1 MTCTKEPI
9 SAPGIAG
16 TKIFMAIGALLGE
29 PHSFMQDLESLFW
42 DMFWICI
49 HCTGPDGK
57 SRRSEF
63 EDWNF
68 LSTERLAKEKAG
80 QVSKGIFDKVD
91 THVTAYCKPLIPY
104 LKELHEVCFPGGV
117 RWLKED
123 RGLHSR
129 MKAVFEKAREDPK
142 ILVG

>member
-1 MTCTKEPI
+1 LHWTRWKESKI
-9 SAPGIAG
+9 GIRR
-16 TKIFMAIGALLGE
+16 
-29 PHSFMQDLESLFW
+29 LE
-42 DMFWICI
+42 
-49 HCTGPDGK
+49 
-57 SRRSEF
+57 
-63 EDWNF
+63 F

-80 QVSKGIFDKVD
+80 QVSKGIFDNMD
-91 THVTAYCKPLIPY
+91 TRVTAYCKPLIPY

-123 RGLHSR
+123 RGLYSR